1 MRPEGSRGKG
11 QRDTVQ
17 RPVRRI
23 TNQSGART
31 YFHGMRSHLWWHLAV
46 VLALAPTVAA
56 QTQPPAG
63 LEAPTA
69 RVAVFTASLYNDQ
82 ANVREASDSG
92 MADTAT
98 AALRSRLGERLAG
111 QLVPFAAVDSA
122 AAGPD
127 ARRLAGGVAC
137 HVRVAC
143 AVGVARALGARWAVL
158 TKVSKTSNLIWL
170 MSAQLIRAADGR
182 IVLDDSTELKG
193 NPGEMTRI
201 GTRIFADRVART
213 VRNGGL
219 VDIFPARLAE
229 SLVRQLKIHAPEGVP
244 RR

>member
-1 MRPEGSRGKG
+1 
-11 QRDTVQ
+11 
-17 RPVRRI
+17 
-23 TNQSGART
+23 
-31 YFHGMRSHLWWHLAV
+31 MRSHSLWQLAV
-46 VLALAPTVAA
+46 VVALAPTIAA
-56 QTQPPAG
+56 QTPPPADP
-63 LEAPTA
+63 EAPTA
-69 RVAVFTASLYNDQ
+69 RVAVFAASLYNDQ

-98 AALRSRLGERLAG
+98 ASLRSRLGERLAG

-127 ARRLAGGVAC
+127 ARRVAGGVAC

-143 AVGVARALGARWAVL
+143 AVAMARALGARWAVL

-193 NPGEMTRI
+193 DPGEMTRI
-201 GTRIFADRVART
+201 GARIFADRVART

-219 VDIFPARLAE
+219 VDNFPGATR
-229 SLVRQLKIHAPEGVP
+229 
-244 RR
+244 